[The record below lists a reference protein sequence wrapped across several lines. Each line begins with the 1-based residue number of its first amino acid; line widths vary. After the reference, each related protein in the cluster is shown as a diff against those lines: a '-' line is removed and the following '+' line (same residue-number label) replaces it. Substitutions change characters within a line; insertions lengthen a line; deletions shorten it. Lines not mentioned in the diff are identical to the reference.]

1 MKYGDDVIPLWVA
14 DMDFPSAEPIVQAL
28 HHRIDHGV
36 YGYTRP
42 TQELRDVIRSRL
54 KSLYGWEV
62 REEEIVFLPGLVVGL
77 NLATHVFSAP
87 GEGVLLQPP
96 VYHHFIRDPIHHGRV
111 LNDPLLKRML
121 KSILLP
127 LRKPSPLKPEYSSSA
142 ILTIPSVAFS
152 DETNWRR
159 WQRSASVET
168 SSSVQTKFTVTSSIQ
183 GIATSP

>member
-62 REEEIVFLPGLVVGL
+62 RDEEIIFLPGLVVGL
-77 NLATHVFSAP
+77 NLAYHVFSAP
-87 GEGVLLQPP
+87 SEGVLLQPP

-111 LNDPLLKRML
+111 LNDPPLVQKGDSYEIDFAAFEKAITPQTRVFLLWVTHNPARSRFQTRRTEKMAEICLAKRDHL
-121 KSILLP
+121 
-127 LRKPSPLKPEYSSSA
+127 
-142 ILTIPSVAFS
+142 F
-152 DETNWRR
+152 RR
-159 WQRSASVET
+159 NSL
-168 SSSVQTKFTVTSSIQ
+168 
-183 GIATSP
+183 